1 MKTRICRYVHF
12 HKPVSSLTCRNGLFV
27 TGTDSVIH
35 QHLLSFW
42 FWLWLFQLS
51 SSVRPK
57 SKLRHRRLSG
67 SIVLFQMMCFMPL
80 MLQPVMKIL
89 TAIMF
94 WVLDMEAITGISI
107 CDTVALKHAHALGN
121 GIGVERGLM
130 GSETPHSQTVLFCN
144 NVVLRKPLFLL
155 SLFPLAKESNT
166 DIAPNLQ
173 QDKTTLKFHP
183 HHDDIV

>member
-1 MKTRICRYVHF
+1 MKTRIRRYVHF

-51 SSVRPK
+51 SSVRPT

-94 WVLDMEAITGISI
+94 WVLAMEAITGISI
-107 CDTVALKHAHALGN
+107 RDTVTLKHAHALGN
-121 GIGVERGLM
+121 GDRCRKGTNGLRDP
-130 GSETPHSQTVLFCN
+130 TFRNCFIL
-144 NVVLRKPLFLL
+144 
-155 SLFPLAKESNT
+155 
-166 DIAPNLQ
+166 
-173 QDKTTLKFHP
+173 
-183 HHDDIV
+183 